1 MQVIEAQ
8 VAREAI
14 TELKAIATQGIVEG
28 DTAQR
33 LLGAL
38 RRVIR
43 TAESHERVIED
54 TSIDIPVEHTEG
66 TKCTT

>member
-43 TAESHERVIED
+43 TAESHERMIED
-54 TSIDIPVEHTEG
+54 ASIDIPVAHTEG
-66 TKCTT
+66 AKCTT

>member
-1 MQVIEAQ
+1 MQVIDVQ

-14 TELKAIATQGIVEG
+14 EELKAIATQGIVEG

-38 RRVIR
+38 RHVIR
-43 TAESHERVIED
+43 TAESRERMIED
-54 TSIDIPVEHTEG
+54 ATREIEDGKDPHGS
-66 TKCTT
+66 

>member
-1 MQVIEAQ
+1 MQVIDAQ

-43 TAESHERVIED
+43 TAESHERMIEKA
-54 TSIDIPVEHTEG
+54 SREVEFNEWEPHVS
-66 TKCTT
+66 

>member
-1 MQVIEAQ
+1 MQVIDAQ

-14 TELKAIATQGIVEG
+14 EELKAIATQGIVEG

-43 TAESHERVIED
+43 AAESHERMIEGA
-54 TSIDIPVEHTEG
+54 TVDIPVEHTEG

>member
-14 TELKAIATQGIVEG
+14 TELKAIATRGIVEG

-43 TAESHERVIED
+43 TVESHERMIED
-54 TSIDIPVEHTEG
+54 ASIDIPVEHTEG

>member
-1 MQVIEAQ
+1 MQVIDAQ
-8 VAREAI
+8 VVREAI

-43 TAESHERVIED
+43 TAESHERMIED
-54 TSIDIPVEHTEG
+54 ASREVADGKEPHG
-66 TKCTT
+66 